1 MKKLLTSIL
10 LFSITFSLS
19 FAAPKKSKNNGIPLS
34 PKDKFAIE
42 GAELGS
48 FNYQNHTVTKKGEI
62 LWNSEDNAE
71 WLEIGWELRGTDL
84 SKYAGIR
91 VELAS
96 NEKKDITL
104 KLSSPSTFGEWGY
117 QNNSQN
123 VFYAFF
129 DSVGKDWGDMKNPDL
144 AEGFLIK
151 FTVPAKK
158 YNKTIIKSVEL
169 LEKEDFPSATH
180 LQLLENPFGNRA
192 NGAIPIGNKIIFPKG
207 TKGSE
212 YPECGWMIKEDLS
225 EYDRIRIELEHN
237 DIENLEL
244 TIRNSDFSGWYCFKQ
259 TEPNIYEANLTGEGA
274 NYIDENSPALDK
286 SKGLNIFFRFW
297 SEKPLTKDCT
307 TIIKSVQLLKGAKE
321 NNKNIQILGVS
332 PKVKWDCYLNDN
344 GTITW
349 QKEYGR
355 IEWNL
360 QNVDLSQYKKVR
372 IETEGTSPLQLA
384 YILPNKKVACFSYSK
399 PGIYEAYFDGSN
411 ASQYWDADEYSTPL
425 DLNLVCRE
433 GTKKDSQTIIKSI
446 TLLTE
451 EDSIQPETLM
461 LNGVK
466 LGTYKSNA
474 WLDDSFA
481 INWEKTSNYLA
492 CGWNLEKLEG
502 EILEIKVSSTDV
514 PLRLRIRDKA
524 TNNEASWLDDGTHV
538 FRIRLKD
545 KKQLTKTNN
554 QKEAEWVKAAKP
566 FDLSDGVEIV
576 LEAPNGVF
584 KEGKKTVV
592 ESIKIE

>member
-96 NEKKDITL
+96 NEKIDITL

-180 LQLLENPFGNRA
+180 LQLLENPFGYYA
-192 NGAIPIGNKIIFPKG
+192 KDAIPIGNKIIFPKG

-225 EYDRIRIELEHN
+225 EYDRVRIELESN
-237 DIENLEL
+237 EMEENLDL
-244 TIRNSDFSGWYCFKQ
+244 TIRNSDYSGWYCFKQ

-274 NYIDENSPALDK
+274 YYIGENSPALDK
-286 SKGLNIFFRFW
+286 SKGLNIIFRFW

-307 TIIKSVQLLKGAKE
+307 TIIKSVQLLKGA
-321 NNKNIQILGVS
+321 ITQ
-332 PKVKWDCYLNDN
+332 PK
-344 GTITW
+344 
-349 QKEYGR
+349 
-355 IEWNL
+355 
-360 QNVDLSQYKKVR
+360 
-372 IETEGTSPLQLA
+372 
-384 YILPNKKVACFSYSK
+384 
-399 PGIYEAYFDGSN
+399 
-411 ASQYWDADEYSTPL
+411 
-425 DLNLVCRE
+425 
-433 GTKKDSQTIIKSI
+433 
-446 TLLTE
+446 
-451 EDSIQPETLM
+451 TLM
-461 LNGVK
+461 LNDVK

-481 INWEKTSNYLA
+481 INWKKTTDYLA

-524 TNNEASWLDDGTHV
+524 TNNEASWLDDGTHI
-538 FRIRLKD
+538 FCIRLND
-545 KKQLTKTNN
+545 KKQLTEKGDE
-554 QKEAEWVKAAKP
+554 KEAEWAKDSTP

>member
-10 LFSITFSLS
+10 LFSITFSIS
-19 FAAPKKSKNNGIPLS
+19 FAAPKKATKNGILLS
-34 PKDKFAIE
+34 AKNKFAIE
-42 GAELGS
+42 GTELDS
-48 FNYQNHTVTKKGEI
+48 FQYPEHTVTKKGEI
-62 LWNSEDNAE
+62 IWNTERNRNWYAV
-71 WLEIGWELRGTDL
+71 GWDL
-84 SKYAGIR
+84 KGIDLAKYEYAGIR
-91 VELAS
+91 IELEPSVE
-96 NEKKDITL
+96 KQDISL
-104 KLSSPSTFGEWGY
+104 IIENPYYSDEAWGY
-117 QNNSQN
+117 HFNSDN
-123 VFYAFF
+123 TVYAFF
-129 DSVGKDWGDMKNPDL
+129 NGSNRTWGNMETSSP
-144 AEGFLIK
+144 EQRFIITIG
-151 FTVPAKK
+151 VSEKK
-158 YNKTIIKSVEL
+158 CDKIVIKSVEL

-212 YPECGWMIKEDLS
+212 HPECGWMIKEDLS

-244 TIRNSDFSGWYCFKQ
+244 TIRNSDFSGWYCFRQ
-259 TEPNIYEANLTGEGA
+259 TEQNVYEASLTGEGA
-274 NYIDENSPALDK
+274 NYIHENSPALDK

-307 TIIKSVQLLKGAKE
+307 TIIKSVQLLKG
-321 NNKNIQILGVS
+321 
-332 PKVKWDCYLNDN
+332 
-344 GTITW
+344 TIT
-349 QKEYGR
+349 
-355 IEWNL
+355 
-360 QNVDLSQYKKVR
+360 
-372 IETEGTSPLQLA
+372 
-384 YILPNKKVACFSYSK
+384 
-399 PGIYEAYFDGSN
+399 
-411 ASQYWDADEYSTPL
+411 
-425 DLNLVCRE
+425 
-433 GTKKDSQTIIKSI
+433 
-446 TLLTE
+446 
-451 EDSIQPETLM
+451 QPKTLM
-461 LNGVK
+461 LNDVK

-481 INWEKTSNYLA
+481 INWKKTTDYLA

-538 FRIRLKD
+538 FRIRLND
-545 KKQLTKTNN
+545 KKQLTEKGDE
-554 QKEAEWVKAAKP
+554 KEAEWVKDSTP

-592 ESIKIE
+592 ESIKIK